1 MIRRPPRSTR
11 TDTLF
16 PYTTLFRSLEW
27 RTRHLRRTA
36 NRHCHGGIQ
45 ILKDFTP
52 ENQTYAL
59 TGGPKPMHL
68 PILQTMKYIW
78 RGSYYDD
85 RGCGRKKDAFVLL
98 DKERVITTSVR
109 LRLLRLHD
117 DAQAI
122 TEARSDGKEGVRT

>member
-36 NRHCHGGIQ
+36 NRHGHGGIL

-52 ENQTYAL
+52 ENQTYDL
-59 TGGPKPMHL
+59 TGGSKPMRL
-68 PILQTMKYIW
+68 PILQTMKYLW

-85 RGCGRKKDAFVLL
+85 RGCGRKNDAFVLP
-98 DKERVITTSVR
+98 DHVRFIATSGR
-109 LRLLRLHD
+109 LRRLRLHD
-117 DAQAI
+117 DSPA
-122 TEARSDGKEGVRT
+122 